1 MEAKNWWLE
10 VRVAPGDWK
19 RGGPASAHQQEGA
32 EEGVDTSASRI
43 IIVSSGGGEGN
54 TAPAWRPI
62 QTLGPDK
69 ARA

>member
-1 MEAKNWWLE
+1 MT
-10 VRVAPGDWK
+10 G
-19 RGGPASAHQQEGA
+19 RGRDLLQITSRKGA

-43 IIVSSGGGEGN
+43 IIVSSGGEEGN
-54 TAPAWRPI
+54 TALAWRPI

>member
-1 MEAKNWWLE
+1 MT
-10 VRVAPGDWK
+10 G
-19 RGGPASAHQQEGA
+19 RGRDLLQLTSRKGA

-54 TAPAWRPI
+54 TAPAWRPSQI
-62 QTLGPDK
+62 LGPDK